1 MEALN
6 LRSALE
12 RNGATLDESQIKF
25 VSAIENE
32 MNERAKK
39 QEETYSASLQ
49 EALRSVVGAQAKN
62 EKGETVTVADQLRS
76 LAEGLE
82 KVEKNNVRNLSNVE
96 KFQLR
101 KMVKD
106 QHKDICD
113 AIRNGNDFEIT
124 FNAKRTAAMFTAASA
139 VSNAEGVDLPLNE
152 NFLFES
158 DIAKIRYPE
167 NFILNVISNQQVAKV
182 PQQIIKNEQAT
193 EEGAVAVVDEGGTK
207 PLTSDTFVR
216 TLTLRKKYAARIEWT
231 EEFELD
237 NEMLYSEVLAL
248 FEEKVVRAW
257 NNGLIDIIV
266 DNGTAYTSSVMDG
279 TLVIPD
285 NGLAV
290 IACQSVINGMNFNAD
305 TVLMHPSDIV
315 TTMFTQ
321 DTEGNSR
328 LLPYMQN
335 GAINGMTVVSSN
347 AITQGTAIVMDS
359 SVYREWHSDFILRFG
374 TYNDQF
380 IKNEKSAIGEVFS
393 ILRIAVNN
401 LPGVMAIDLDAV
413 KASLLIAEPS
423 V

>member
-12 RNGATLDESQIKF
+12 KGGAILDENQIKF

-32 MNERAKK
+32 MNKRAKK
-39 QEETYSASLQ
+39 QEEAYSKSLT
-49 EALRSVVGAQAKN
+49 EALRSVLGAQEKN
-62 EKGETVTVADQLRS
+62 EKGETVTVAEQLRN

-82 KVEKNNVRNLSNVE
+82 KVEKNNVRQISNLE

-101 KMVKD
+101 KMVRE
-106 QHKDICD
+106 QHNDIVD
-113 AIRNGNDFEIT
+113 AIRNGKDLEIT
-124 FNAKRTAAMFTAASA
+124 FNAKRAAAIYTASTAVA
-139 VSNAEGVDLPLNE
+139 NDTGVLLPLNE
-152 NFLFES
+152 NYEFES
-158 DIAKIRYPE
+158 EISKIRYPE
-167 NFILNVISNQQVAKV
+167 NFILDVISNRQVAKV

-193 EEGAVAVVDEGGTK
+193 AEGAVALVAEGGTK
-207 PLTSDTFVR
+207 PLVSDTFLR
-216 TLTLRKKYAARIEWT
+216 TLTLRKKYAAHIEWT
-231 EEFELD
+231 EEFEMD
-237 NEMLYSEVLAL
+237 NEMLYNEILAM

-257 NNGLIDIIV
+257 NNGLISTIV
-266 DNGTAYTSSVMDG
+266 SNGTAYTTSVMDD

-305 TVLMHPSDIV
+305 VVLMHPSDIV

-335 GAINGMTVVSSN
+335 GQINGMRVVSSN
-347 AITQGTAIVMDS
+347 AITLGTAVVMDS
-359 SVYREWHSDFILRFG
+359 SVYREMHSDFILRFG

-380 IKNEKSAIGEVFS
+380 IKNQKSAVGEVFS
-393 ILRIAVNN
+393 ILRIAKNN
-401 LPGVMAIDLDAV
+401 MPGVMAVTLSTVRA
-413 KASLLIAEPS
+413 ALLKP
-423 V
+423 

>member
-12 RNGATLDESQIKF
+12 KGGATLDENQIKF

-39 QEETYSASLQ
+39 QEEAYSASLT
-49 EALRSVVGAQAKN
+49 EALRSVLGAQEKN
-62 EKGETVTVADQLRS
+62 EQGQTVTVAEQLRN

-82 KVEKNNVRNLSNVE
+82 KVEKNNVRSLSNVE

-101 KMVKD
+101 KMVKE
-106 QHKDICD
+106 QHKDICE
-113 AIRNGNDFEIT
+113 AIRNGSDLEIT
-124 FNAKRTAAMFTAASA
+124 FNAKRAAAVYTASTAVA
-139 VSNAEGVDLPLNE
+139 NDTGVLLPLNE
-152 NFLFES
+152 NYEFES
-158 DIAKIRYPE
+158 EISKIRYPE
-167 NFILNVISNQQVAKV
+167 NFILDVISNRQVAKV

-193 EEGAVAVVDEGGTK
+193 AEGAVALVAEGGTK
-207 PLTSDTFVR
+207 PLVSDTFLR
-216 TLTLRKKYAARIEWT
+216 TLTLRKKYAAHIEWT
-231 EEFELD
+231 EEFEMD
-237 NEMLYSEVLAL
+237 NEMLYNEILMM
-248 FEEKVVRAW
+248 FEEKVVRFW
-257 NNGLIDIIV
+257 NNGLIGTIV
-266 DNGTAYTSSVMDG
+266 SNGTAYTTSVMDD

-335 GAINGMTVVSSN
+335 GQINGMRVVSSN
-347 AITQGTAIVMDS
+347 AITLGTAVVMDS
-359 SVYREWHSDFILRFG
+359 SIYREMHSDFILRFG

-380 IKNEKSAIGEVFS
+380 IKNQKSAVGEVFS
-393 ILRIAVNN
+393 ILRVAKNN
-401 LPGVMAIDLDAV
+401 LPGAMAVTLATV
-413 KASLLIAEPS
+413 RAALLKP
-423 V
+423 

>member
-1 MEALN
+1 METLN
-6 LRSALE
+6 LRNALE
-12 RNGATLDESQIKF
+12 KNGATLDENQIKF

-39 QEETYSASLQ
+39 QEELYSTSLS

-62 EKGETVTVADQLRS
+62 EKGETVTVAEQLRG

-82 KVEKNNVRNLSNVE
+82 KIEKNNVRNLSNVE

-101 KMVKD
+101 KMVKE
-106 QHKDICD
+106 QHKDICE
-113 AIRNGNDFEIT
+113 AIRNGNDLEIT
-124 FNAKRTAAMFTAASA
+124 FNAKRAAAMYTASTA
-139 VSNAEGVDLPLNE
+139 VANDTGVLLPLNE
-152 NFLFES
+152 NFEFES
-158 DIAKIRYPE
+158 EISKIRYPE
-167 NFILNVISNQQVAKV
+167 NFILDVISNRQVARV

-193 EEGAVAVVDEGGTK
+193 AEGAVALVAEGGTK
-207 PLTSDTFVR
+207 PLVSDTFLR
-216 TLTLRKKYAARIEWT
+216 TLTLRKKYAAHIEWT
-231 EEFELD
+231 EEFEVD
-237 NEMLYSEVLAL
+237 NELLYNEILMM

-257 NNGLIDIIV
+257 NNGLIGTIV
-266 DNGTAYTSSVMDG
+266 SNGTAYTTSVMDD

-290 IACQSVINGMNFNAD
+290 IAAQSVINGMNFNAD

-335 GAINGMTVVSSN
+335 GAINGMRVVSSN
-347 AITQGTAIVMDS
+347 AITLGTAIVMDS
-359 SVYREWHSDFILRFG
+359 SIYREMHSEFILRFG

-380 IKNEKSAIGEVFS
+380 IKNQKSAVGEVYS
-393 ILRIAVNN
+393 ILRVAKNN
-401 LPGVMAIDLDAV
+401 LPGAMAF
-413 KASLLIAEPS
+413 SLATVRAALLKPTP
-423 V
+423 

>member
-12 RNGATLDESQIKF
+12 KGGAILDENQIKF

-32 MNERAKK
+32 MNDRAKK
-39 QEETYSASLQ
+39 QEEAYSKSLT
-49 EALRSVVGAQAKN
+49 EALRSVLGAQEKN
-62 EKGETVTVADQLRS
+62 EKGETVTVAEQLRN

-82 KVEKNNVRNLSNVE
+82 KVEKNNVRQISNLE

-101 KMVKD
+101 KMVRE
-106 QHKDICD
+106 QHNDIVD
-113 AIRNGNDFEIT
+113 AIRNGKDLEIT
-124 FNAKRTAAMFTAASA
+124 FNAKRAAAIYTASTAVA
-139 VSNAEGVDLPLNE
+139 NDTGVLLPLNE
-152 NFLFES
+152 NYEFES
-158 DIAKIRYPE
+158 EISKIRYPE
-167 NFILNVISNQQVAKV
+167 NFILDVISNRQVAKV

-193 EEGAVAVVDEGGTK
+193 AEGAVALVAEGGTK
-207 PLTSDTFVR
+207 PLVSDTFLR
-216 TLTLRKKYAARIEWT
+216 TLTLRKKYAAHIEWT
-231 EEFELD
+231 EEFEMD
-237 NEMLYSEVLAL
+237 NEMLYNEILAM

-257 NNGLIDIIV
+257 NNGLISTIV
-266 DNGTAYTSSVMDG
+266 SNGTAYTTSVMDD

-305 TVLMHPSDIV
+305 VVLMHPSDIV

-335 GAINGMTVVSSN
+335 GQINGMRVVSSN
-347 AITQGTAIVMDS
+347 AITLGTAVVMDS
-359 SVYREWHSDFILRFG
+359 SVYREMHSDFILRFG

-380 IKNEKSAIGEVFS
+380 IKNQKSAVGEVFS
-393 ILRIAVNN
+393 ILRIAKNN
-401 LPGVMAIDLDAV
+401 LPGVMAVTLSTVRA
-413 KASLLIAEPS
+413 ALLKP
-423 V
+423 

>member
-12 RNGATLDESQIKF
+12 KGGATLDENQIKF

-39 QEETYSASLQ
+39 QEEAYSASLT
-49 EALRSVVGAQAKN
+49 EALRSVLGAQEKN
-62 EKGETVTVADQLRS
+62 EQGQTVTVAEQLRN

-82 KVEKNNVRNLSNVE
+82 KVEKNNVRSLSNVE

-101 KMVKD
+101 KMVKE
-106 QHKDICD
+106 QHKDICE
-113 AIRNGNDFEIT
+113 AIRSGSDLEIT
-124 FNAKRTAAMFTAASA
+124 FNAKRAAAIYTASTAVA
-139 VSNAEGVDLPLNE
+139 NDTGVLLPLNE
-152 NFLFES
+152 NYEFES
-158 DIAKIRYPE
+158 EISKIRYPE
-167 NFILNVISNQQVAKV
+167 NFILDVISNRQVARV

-193 EEGAVAVVDEGGTK
+193 AEGAVALVAEGGTK
-207 PLTSDTFVR
+207 LLVSDTFLR
-216 TLTLRKKYAARIEWT
+216 TLTLRKKYAAHIEWT
-231 EEFELD
+231 EEFEVD
-237 NEMLYSEVLAL
+237 NELLYNEILMM
-248 FEEKVVRAW
+248 FEEKVVRFW
-257 NNGLIDIIV
+257 NNGLIGTIV
-266 DNGTAYTSSVMDG
+266 SNGTAYTTSVMDD

-290 IACQSVINGMNFNAD
+290 IAAQSVINGMNFNAD

-335 GAINGMTVVSSN
+335 GSINGMRVVSSN
-347 AITQGTAIVMDS
+347 AITLGTAIVMDS
-359 SVYREWHSDFILRFG
+359 SIYREMHSEFILRFG

-380 IKNEKSAIGEVFS
+380 IKNQKSAVGEVYS
-393 ILRIAVNN
+393 ILRVAKNN
-401 LPGVMAIDLDAV
+401 LPGAMAF
-413 KASLLIAEPS
+413 SLATVRAALLKPTP
-423 V
+423 

>member
-12 RNGATLDESQIKF
+12 KGGATLDENQIKF

-39 QEETYSASLQ
+39 QEEAYSASLT
-49 EALRSVVGAQAKN
+49 EALRSVLGAQEKN
-62 EKGETVTVADQLRS
+62 EQGQTVTVAEQLRN

-82 KVEKNNVRNLSNVE
+82 KVEKNNVRSLSNVE

-101 KMVKD
+101 KMVKE
-106 QHKDICD
+106 QHKDICE
-113 AIRNGNDFEIT
+113 AIRSGSDLEIT
-124 FNAKRTAAMFTAASA
+124 FNAKRAAAIYTASTAVA
-139 VSNAEGVDLPLNE
+139 NDTGVLLPLNE
-152 NFLFES
+152 NYEFES
-158 DIAKIRYPE
+158 EISKIRYPE
-167 NFILNVISNQQVAKV
+167 NFILDVISNRQVARV

-193 EEGAVAVVDEGGTK
+193 AEGAVALVAEGGTK
-207 PLTSDTFVR
+207 PLVSDTFLR
-216 TLTLRKKYAARIEWT
+216 TLTLRKKYAAHIEWT
-231 EEFELD
+231 EEFEVD
-237 NEMLYSEVLAL
+237 NELLYNEILMM
-248 FEEKVVRAW
+248 FEEKVVRFW
-257 NNGLIDIIV
+257 NNGLIGTIV
-266 DNGTAYTSSVMDG
+266 SNGTAYTTSVMDD

-290 IACQSVINGMNFNAD
+290 IAAQSVINGMNFNAD

-335 GAINGMTVVSSN
+335 GSINGMRVVSSN
-347 AITQGTAIVMDS
+347 AITLGTAIVMDS
-359 SVYREWHSDFILRFG
+359 SIYREMHSEFILRFG

-380 IKNEKSAIGEVFS
+380 IKNQKSAVGEVYS
-393 ILRIAVNN
+393 ILRVAKNN
-401 LPGVMAIDLDAV
+401 LPGAMAF
-413 KASLLIAEPS
+413 SLATVRAALLKPTP
-423 V
+423 

>member
-12 RNGATLDESQIKF
+12 KNGATLDESQIKF

-101 KMVKD
+101 KMVKE
-106 QHKDICD
+106 QHKDICE
-113 AIRNGNDFEIT
+113 AIRTGKDFEIT
-124 FNAKRTAAMFTAASA
+124 FNAKRTAAMFTAATA

-152 NFLFES
+152 NYLFES

-193 EEGAVAVVDEGGTK
+193 EEGAVELVDEGGTK

-231 EEFELD
+231 EEFEMD

-335 GAINGMTVVSSN
+335 GSINGMTVVSSN

-374 TYNDQF
+374 TYDDQF

-413 KASLLIAEPS
+413 KASLLIDEPS

>member
-1 MEALN
+1 MEKFN

-12 RNGATLDESQIKF
+12 KNGAALDENQIKF
-25 VSAIENE
+25 VSAFENALE
-32 MNERAKK
+32 ERSKA
-39 QEETYSASLQ
+39 QDEAYSTSMQ
-49 EALRSVVGAQAKN
+49 QALRSVLGA
-62 EKGETVTVADQLRS
+62 ETKDATGNLVTIADQIRS
-76 LAEGLE
+76 IAESVE
-82 KVEKNNVRNLSNVE
+82 KVEKNNVRNLSNTE

-101 KMVKD
+101 KTIKK
-106 QHKDICD
+106 QHAEICE
-113 AIRNGNDFEIT
+113 AIRSGKDLEIN
-124 FNAKRTAAMFTAASA
+124 FSAKRSAAMYTADTA
-139 VSNAEGVDLPLNE
+139 VSNDMGVDFPLNE
-152 NFLFES
+152 NFEFES

-193 EEGAVAVVDEGGTK
+193 AEGAVQVVDEGGTK
-207 PLTSDTFVR
+207 PLVSDTFVR

-237 NEMLYSEVLAL
+237 NEMLYNEILMM
-248 FEEKVVRAW
+248 FEEKVVRFW
-257 NNGLIDIIV
+257 NNGLIDIII
-266 DNGTAYTSSVMDG
+266 DNGTPYTTSVLDG
-279 TLVIPD
+279 TLVVPD

-290 IACQSVINGMNFNAD
+290 IAAQSVINGMNFNAD
-305 TVLMHPSDIV
+305 TVLMNPADIV
-315 TTMFTQ
+315 STMFTQ

-335 GAINGMTVVSSN
+335 GQINGMTVFSSN
-347 AITQGTAIVMDS
+347 AIEIGTAIVMDS
-359 SVYREWHSDFILRFG
+359 TVYRELHSNFILRFG

-413 KASLLIAEPS
+413 KAALLKD
-423 V
+423 